1 LSDLKISYKIPINIK
16 SNGDSAERILTP
28 YKGYHDHYPPKRHS
42 SAEKGYMDVKGFIKG
57 LKDLPT
63 IPALLGKIISVVSD
77 EDSSTQDLYK
87 LISHDQALA
96 ERVLRVANSTFFG
109 HSGEVKDIRQAIMFL
124 GYNKIKSMA
133 VGMTVMDAFP
143 AHSSCNIKN
152 LWIHGY
158 EVALFAEALSE
169 VICMTCPRECFL
181 SGLLHDIGRIIFY
194 KMNPRGFLEIEATNG
209 KLEKEKE
216 LFGCTHAEAGAWFA
230 MENGLPPEII
240 SAIQFHHQ
248 PSHSTLYKDSVSI
261 VSLAEALSGMFSPKR
276 ENDGIWKEEH
286 EVLFLEYSLTDD
298 DIMFVG
304 ERFCAAKPEIE
315 QFFNSP

>member
-1 LSDLKISYKIPINIK
+1 MEPH
-16 SNGDSAERILTP
+16 G
-28 YKGYHDHYPPKRHS
+28 
-42 SAEKGYMDVKGFIKG
+42 VKGFIKG

-77 EDSSTQDLYK
+77 EDSSAQDLYK

-124 GYNKIKSMA
+124 GFNKIKSMA

-143 AHSSCNIKN
+143 AHSSFNIKN
-152 LWIHGY
+152 LWSHGY

-181 SGLLHDIGRIIFY
+181 LGLLHDIGRIIFY
-194 KMNPRGFLEIEATNG
+194 KINPGGFLEIEAANDR
-209 KLEKEKE
+209 LEKEKE

-230 MENGLPPEII
+230 MENGLPSEII
-240 SAIQFHHQ
+240 STIQFHHQ
-248 PSHSTLYKDSVSI
+248 PSLATEYKDSVSI
-261 VSLAEALSGMFSPKR
+261 VSLAEALLSMFSPKR
-276 ENDGIWKEEH
+276 ENDGIWNKEH
-286 EVLFLEYSLTDD
+286 EVLSLEYSLTDD
-298 DIMFVG
+298 TILLVG
-304 ERFCAAKPEIE
+304 AKFFAAKPEIE
-315 QFFNSP
+315 QFFHSP